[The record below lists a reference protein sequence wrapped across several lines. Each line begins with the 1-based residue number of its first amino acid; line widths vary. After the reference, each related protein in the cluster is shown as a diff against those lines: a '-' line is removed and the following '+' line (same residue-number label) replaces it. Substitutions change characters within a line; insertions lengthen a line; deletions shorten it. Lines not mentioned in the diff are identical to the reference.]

1 VPETRESRTRLVLV
15 GVGILAFAGMLAVEV
30 LTDDEPVRAL
40 DLLGD
45 ALQMALLVVASVAT
59 ALLAVRMQWQHEE
72 KLSLIRDLE
81 TARAE
86 SEVWRREAHTHV
98 AGLGMA
104 IERQFEEWGLTS
116 AEREIGL
123 LMLKGLGG
131 PGSGGRA
138 FAAEGVGVTS
148 CHRIATID
156 RQPGR
161 RRPASARLARKPHG
175 SRPGSAMRECPSRI
189 GDEDGSRGSD
199 DPSAVRC
206 PTGEGG
212 PRCRGRSDRTL
223 K

>member
-30 LTDDEPVRAL
+30 LTDDESVRAL

-45 ALQMALLVVASVAT
+45 ALQMALLVVTSVAM
-59 ALLAVRMQWQHEE
+59 ALLAVRMQSQHEE

-123 LMLKGLGG
+123 LMLKGLAHKEIAALRGTTDATVRHQAKGIYQKAGVENRTAFCAFFLEDLLPGNHAGAAAGVPSPLPQVALGAVAG
-131 PGSGGRA
+131 P
-138 FAAEGVGVTS
+138 
-148 CHRIATID
+148 
-156 RQPGR
+156 
-161 RRPASARLARKPHG
+161 
-175 SRPGSAMRECPSRI
+175 SRPKGS
-189 GDEDGSRGSD
+189 
-199 DPSAVRC
+199 V
-206 PTGEGG
+206 
-212 PRCRGRSDRTL
+212 
-223 K
+223 